1 MNTITTHSPKFRIGA
16 KEAKQ
21 ARRRQQSFIFKL
33 VVLALLLVGS
43 LAFSLQAQVLVSGAT
58 AANGSYTSLTNAG
71 GAFAAIN
78 ASAQTGNNILITIT
92 GNSLAETAA
101 NSLNANDWAT
111 LTIRPNGT
119 CEVSGTVDAPLLNL
133 DGADNVSIDGRVSG
147 IGTTKSLT
155 IANYSAGTSATTIRY
170 VNSAENNI
178 IKYCILKGSGTSISN
193 ASVVFYYTATAGNGN
208 DNNTIDNCNL
218 TNAAGLRPFNLVF
231 IQGTSGREN
240 DNIVISN
247 NNFYDFFSPSATAA
261 SRAISFSGFTSD
273 VSITGNSFY
282 ETTTLSLGSC
292 NYVCIDNSLSTTAAT
307 TTVTGNYIGGSAPLC
322 AGSAFTVNSSNL
334 SKFSGISLQRGN
346 SSIQNNTIKNIS
358 WTAENTGLLVFEGI
372 SVGGSGTHNIG
383 TTQGNTIGAST
394 GTGSITVTNTSSTSS
409 SSNNLLGIQAN
420 TASGTLNIQNNQIGS
435 LTAVGGSTVGFTIYG
450 INKGSTA
457 ITNISSNTIGS
468 LTTANSIQ
476 TIAASTAAD
485 QDVQGIRIN
494 SGGATI
500 TSNTIANLTNLGT
513 RTGAA
518 VTGGMRGISSNVSGG
533 QVSITN
539 NTVRDL
545 TTSQAGS
552 NATTSG
558 ASCVGIAQGSTTA
571 SVIQTVSNNTI
582 YNLANS
588 NTGANAVKVYGIV
601 FDGNATGLHN
611 VNTNI
616 VYNVTAASSSATA
629 EIGGIKAMTGN
640 TMYYNNIV
648 LIGNGQSNST
658 PLLYG
663 ILDAGTSSSVTNSF
677 YFNTAYVYGST
688 TSGGSL
694 SAAFRSSA
702 TTSTIKNYRN
712 NLFFNARSNSGTAT
726 GKHYAAHYASVTN
739 QTTNYN
745 DYFVN
750 GTGGILGNVAAA
762 DQATLVA
769 FKAATLQD
777 ANSLNLNPAFANAG
791 GTSATDYLPTT
802 TLTGVSGTGVT
813 TDFLGSTRITPM
825 IGAVEFASILPV
837 QLASFNGKALT
848 EGNLLEWTTAS
859 EIHNAYFEIQKSIN
873 ARDFEAIGRVQG
885 QGTSSQISYYQFTD
899 RKARAELTYYRLKQV
914 DADGGV
920 HYSPILALR
929 QSPIA
934 AASDAEQP
942 IRVYP
947 NPAQTYFNLTQSHLL
962 TEIRVYNHW
971 GQCVYAHTKN
981 AGEML
986 PNIDIA
992 DWKSGVYRIA
1002 ATKPNGQTQLTTLLK

>member
-16 KEAKQ
+16 KESKQ

-33 VVLALLLVGS
+33 IVLAVLLVGV
-43 LAFSLQAQVLVSGAT
+43 LTFSLQAQILVSGAT
-58 AANGSYTSLTNAG
+58 AANGTYTSLTKVG

-78 ASAQTGNNILITIT
+78 ASAQTGNNILITVT
-92 GNSLAETAA
+92 ANSTTEDGT

-119 CEVSGTVDAPLLNL
+119 REVSGTVDAPLLNL
-133 DGADNVSIDGRVSG
+133 DGADNVTIDGRVSG
-147 IGTTKSLT
+147 VGTTKSLT

-170 VNSAENNI
+170 INSAENNT
-178 IKYCILKGSGTSISN
+178 IKYSTLKGSGTSISN
-193 ASVVFYYTATAGNGN
+193 TAVVFYYTATAGNGN
-208 DNNTIDNCNL
+208 DNNIIDNCNL
-218 TNAAGLRPFNLVF
+218 TNAGSRPFNLIF
-231 IQGTSGREN
+231 IQGTLGREN

-247 NNFYDFFSPSATAA
+247 NNFYDFFSPSAAAA

-334 SKFSGISLQRGN
+334 SKFSAISLQRGN

-409 SSNNLLGIQAN
+409 SSNNLIAIQAN
-420 TASGTLNIQNNQIGS
+420 TASGVLNIQNNTIGS

-457 ITNISSNTIGS
+457 NTNISSNLIGS

-494 SGGATI
+494 SGGATV
-500 TSNTIANLTNLGT
+500 TGNTIANLTNLGT

-518 VTGGMRGISSNVSGG
+518 VTGGMRGISANVSGG

-582 YNLANS
+582 YNLTNS

-601 FDGNATGLHN
+601 FDANATGLHT

-616 VYNVTAASSSATA
+616 VYNVTVASSSATA

-663 ILDAGTSSSVTNSF
+663 ILDAGTSSSINSF
-677 YFNTAYVYGST
+677 YFNTAYVYGAT
-688 TSGGSL
+688 TSGSSL
-694 SAAFRSSA
+694 SAAFRSAAS
-702 TTSTIKNYRN
+702 TSTIKNYRN

-726 GKHYAAHYASVTN
+726 GKHYAAHYVSVTN
-739 QTTNYN
+739 LTTNYN

-750 GTGGILGNVAAA
+750 GTGGTLGNVAAT

-777 ANSLNLNPAFANAG
+777 ANSLNLNPVFANAG

-802 TLTGVSGTGVT
+802 TLTGVAGTGVT
-813 TDFLGSTRITPM
+813 TDFLGSTRTTPM

-837 QLASFNGKALT
+837 QLASWDGKTVAD
-848 EGNLLEWTTAS
+848 GNRLEWTTAS
-859 EIHNAYFEIQKSIN
+859 EIHNAYFEIQKSAN

-885 QGTSSQISYYQFTD
+885 QGTSSQTSYYQFTD
-899 RKARAELTYYRLKQV
+899 TKASAELTYYRLKQV
-914 DADGGV
+914 DTDGGV
-920 HYSPILALR
+920 HYSPTLALR
-929 QSPIA
+929 QSPTA
-934 AASDAEQP
+934 AVSQQAIS
-942 IRVYP
+942 VYP
-947 NPAQTYFNLTQSHLL
+947 NPAHTYFNLTQSHTL

-981 AGEML
+981 AGELL

-992 DWKSGVYRIA
+992 DWKAGVYRIA
-1002 ATKPNGQTQLTTLLK
+1002 ATNPDGQTQLASLLK